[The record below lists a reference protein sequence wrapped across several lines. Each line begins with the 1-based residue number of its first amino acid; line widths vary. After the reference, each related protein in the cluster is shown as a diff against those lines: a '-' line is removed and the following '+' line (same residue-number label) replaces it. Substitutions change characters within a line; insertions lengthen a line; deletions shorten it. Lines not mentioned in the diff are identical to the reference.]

1 MSIFS
6 GIFRKHSPPF
16 LYGISHRVAF
26 PGLEPE
32 DYLDRIFRSPAHV
45 LQWREKDLS
54 LAESRRWVKRGV
66 ELARRSGK
74 VFLVNTHVELALQEG
89 ADGSHL
95 TSAQE
100 LSRAIR
106 LREQYATASF
116 LLGKS
121 THSRDDVLRAAAEG
135 ADYVLVSPV
144 RSPLSKV
151 SQAPALGF
159 PALER
164 IAGSVGIPVFALGG
178 VVESDLNRIA
188 SCGAAGLA
196 GITWLK
202 RAIERPHS
210 NSEGGRRE

>member
-1 MSIFS
+1 MSIFND
-6 GIFRKHSPPF
+6 IFRRHSPPY
-16 LYGISHRVAF
+16 LYGISDRAAF
-26 PGLEPE
+26 RGLAPE

-54 LAESRRWVKRGV
+54 PAESRTWVKHGV
-66 ELARRSGK
+66 ELAGRSGK

-95 TSAQE
+95 TSKQE
-100 LSRAIR
+100 LSHAIR
-106 LREQYATASF
+106 LRERYGNASF

-121 THSRDDVLRAAAEG
+121 THGGDEVLRAAEEG

-144 RSPLSKV
+144 LNPLSKE
-151 SQAPALGF
+151 SHGPELGF
-159 PALER
+159 PELER
-164 IAGSVGIPVFALGG
+164 IARSVEIPVFALGG
-178 VVESDLNRIA
+178 VVESDLNRIE

-202 RAIERPHS
+202 RAIERPHP
-210 NSEGGRRE
+210 NSELWRRN